1 MTIRRAIPLVAAV
14 VLISACSL
22 RNVSCGTPPAL
33 QPPPPDQTAAT
44 ATPSAPGDAT
54 EAAKFRIAFLGDSL
68 TAGLNLVSQQAY
80 PAVVQDMFAAEG
92 YSQVESINAGI
103 SGDTTA
109 GGRRRV
115 DQVFEP
121 GVRILV
127 VALGGNDALR
137 GLGPS
142 QTRENLKAIIDTARG
157 KGVSVV
163 LCGMEAPM
171 NLGPDYRT
179 AFHDVFPQLARE
191 YRDLKFMPFLL
202 EGVVGDPA
210 LNQADLVHPNE
221 QGARII
227 AEHLYPILRTLVDE
241 LGGGG

>member
-1 MTIRRAIPLVAAV
+1 MTIRRAIPIVAAG

-33 QPPPPDQTAAT
+33 QPPADQSSAPAT
-44 ATPSAPGDAT
+44 SPAPGDST

-163 LCGMEAPM
+163 LCGMEAPA

-191 YRDLKFMPFLL
+191 YRDIKFMPFLL